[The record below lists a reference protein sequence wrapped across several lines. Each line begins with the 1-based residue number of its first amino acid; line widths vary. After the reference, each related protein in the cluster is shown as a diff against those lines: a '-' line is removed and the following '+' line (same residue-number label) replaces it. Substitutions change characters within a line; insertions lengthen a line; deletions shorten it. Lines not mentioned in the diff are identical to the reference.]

1 MRAALVG
8 QHGGN
13 VGLAA
18 KAAAT
23 RGSRPNGLSPPL
35 RGIEVHMDS
44 PPTLFQLDIHGSA
57 RREFSIVMTIVA
69 SLVAPVVGLSLLVA
83 AGCSSNKV
91 ENTKP
96 SQDPSPA
103 VQKPVVGR
111 ATWYGPG
118 LYGNKTASG
127 EILQKN
133 TLTAAHGQLPLGTK
147 VKVTREDTKESV
159 IVVIN
164 DRKPFKEGTVI
175 DLAHGAADQLGID
188 EEGEADVS
196 LEVLD

>member
-1 MRAALVG
+1 MNSLIPLICPLLTLV
-8 QHGGN
+8 
-13 VGLAA
+13 
-18 KAAAT
+18 
-23 RGSRPNGLSPPL
+23 
-35 RGIEVHMDS
+35 
-44 PPTLFQLDIHGSA
+44 
-57 RREFSIVMTIVA
+57 
-69 SLVAPVVGLSLLVA
+69 LLVA
-83 AGCSSNKV
+83 AGCSNTRV
-91 ENTKP
+91 ETTKP
-96 SQDPSPA
+96 TLDRSPGTE
-103 VQKPVVGR
+103 KPVVGR

-147 VKVTREDTKESV
+147 VKVTREDTNESV

-175 DLAHGAADQLGID
+175 DLAHGAADELEID
-188 EEGEADVS
+188 EDGEAVVR